1 MTSNHYASS
10 LSIGRNLARTV
21 EDAAG
26 QLRTK
31 ISEPLDLLVVFA
43 AGYRQE
49 ELDRE
54 LPRVADLVSCR
65 NIVGTTCE
73 GVISGSLELEAE
85 PALTMWA
92 ASFSDTDVVATHL
105 DFHAGPDGGG
115 FVGWPDELTGEW
127 PDNSCIMLLAEPFG
141 FPADGLIERINE
153 DRPGIPIVG
162 GMASGAAVPGHAR
175 LLFGDNVINKGG
187 LLVRFSPCELPAD
200 TATPGAQTKE
210 SSSLHSGP
218 VFQTIVSQGCR
229 PIGEKM
235 VITAAERNVIKT
247 LGGELA
253 LDKLKKLFAT
263 LPTRE
268 QRTIQHVLNIGR
280 VINEY
285 QDSFD
290 YGDFLIRNVIGID
303 QETGFLTVGDYMKPG
318 QTVQFHVRDPMA
330 ASAELNSML
339 TSRELKEPAAALL
352 FSCNG
357 RGSHMF
363 PEPHHDAR
371 AVRGTLGEIPLAGFF
386 AGGEIG
392 PVGGRNFMH
401 GYTASVA
408 MFR

>member
-1 MTSNHYASS
+1 MSSPNYYANA
-10 LSIGRNLARTV
+10 LSIGGSLSRTV

-26 QLRTK
+26 QLRTQ
-31 ISEPLDLLVVFA
+31 IPEPLDLLVVFA
-43 AGYRQE
+43 AGYRE
-49 ELDRE
+49 DELDRE
-54 LPRVADLVSCR
+54 LPRISDLVSSR
-65 NIVGTTCE
+65 NIVGITCE

-85 PALTMWA
+85 PALTLWG
-92 ASFSDTDVVATHL
+92 ASFRDADVVATHL
-105 DFHAGPDGGG
+105 DFRPGPDGGA
-115 FVGWPDELTGEW
+115 FAGWPDELTGEW
-127 PDNSCIMLLAEPFG
+127 PEHSSIMLLSEPFG

-153 DRPGIPIVG
+153 DRPGVPVVG
-162 GMASGAAVPGHAR
+162 GMASGAAAPGQAR
-175 LLFGDNVINKGG
+175 LLFGDHVTDKGG
-187 LLVRFSPCELPAD
+187 LLVRFSPKA
-200 TATPGAQTKE
+200 A
-210 SSSLHSGP
+210 GP
-218 VFQTIVSQGCR
+218 EEGQIRHPLFETVVSQGCR

-235 VITAAERNVIKT
+235 VITAAERNIIKT

-268 QRTIQHVLNIGR
+268 QRTLLHVLNIGR
-280 VINEY
+280 VIDEY
-285 QDSFD
+285 QDSFE

-339 TSRELKEPAAALL
+339 SARATKEPAAALL

-363 PEPHHDAR
+363 PEPHHDAQ
-371 AVRGTLGEIPLAGFF
+371 AVRGKVGEIPLAGFF

-392 PVGGRNFMH
+392 PVGGKNFVH

-408 MFR
+408 LFR